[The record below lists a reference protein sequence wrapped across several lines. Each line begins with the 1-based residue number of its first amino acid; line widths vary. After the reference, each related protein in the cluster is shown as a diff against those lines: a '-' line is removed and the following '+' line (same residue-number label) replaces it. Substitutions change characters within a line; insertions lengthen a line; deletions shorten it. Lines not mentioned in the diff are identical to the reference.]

1 MKRPVAFLAL
11 AVLALLAGCGGDS
24 TDDHVVASVPANA
37 RAYLHLDRGS
47 DDWESASE
55 ALARLPSLEGPI
67 RSLLSGQIEVP
78 GDGEAGVA
86 LLAGRKEPVVVE
98 PNDPLS
104 ELSLADAP
112 DYKDLLRGLPDER
125 FAHLYIAPSTTGF
138 LRPLDSSIRSAAVAA
153 DIDGDNLN
161 LRARVRHEDQ
171 AGPCY
176 RTTDD
181 PLVEIADP
189 EAALF
194 VEVPSVGCAL
204 RALAKRFD
212 GVESAIGAFGRA
224 AQRRGGVSLEDEVM
238 PLLEGRGALIASP
251 GDPAPILTFVVE
263 GVDEREAL
271 NMLSRLQPALIQ
283 LVGTQELGQAATFG
297 SADVAGVTAVTANL
311 APGLELSYA
320 AWDGRLVVSTAL
332 KGIAAIRKGEGLP
345 GTDAFDSV
353 LGGRPTALTALVFL
367 DLNQLLTLGEQAG
380 LAEDPRYLAV
390 RDDLQKL
397 RAAGAVVS
405 REENFTTAELTF
417 QIP

>member
-1 MKRPVAFLAL
+1 V
-11 AVLALLAGCGGDS
+11 VLAPFAGCGGEA
-24 TDDHVVASVPANA
+24 TDDNVVASVPANA
-37 RAYLHLDRGS
+37 RAYMHLDRQA

-55 ALARLPSLEGPI
+55 ALAKLPSLEGPI
-67 RSLLSGQIEVP
+67 RSMLTRQVEVP

-86 LLAGRKEPVVVE
+86 LLPGRREPLVVE
-98 PNDPLS
+98 PADPLS
-104 ELSLADAP
+104 ELSLADSP

-125 FAHLYIAPSTTGF
+125 FVHLYLAPSTTGF
-138 LRPLDSSIRSAAVAA
+138 LRPLDSSIRSAAAAA
-153 DIDGDNLN
+153 DIDGESLHI
-161 LRARVRHEDQ
+161 RARVRHEGR

-176 RTTDD
+176 TATDD
-181 PLVEIADP
+181 PLVELADP
-189 EAALF
+189 EAAFF
-194 VEVPSVGCAL
+194 VEVPSVSCAL

-212 GVESAIGAFGRA
+212 GVAAAMKTVARA
-224 AQRRGGVSLEDEVM
+224 AQKRGGVSVQDEVM

-251 GDPAPILTFVVE
+251 GDPAPILTFVVD

-271 NMLSRLQPALIQ
+271 DMLSRLQPALIR
-283 LVGTQELGQAATFG
+283 LVGTQELGQAPTFG

-332 KGIAAIRKGEGLP
+332 KGIAAVRKGEGLP
-345 GTDAFDSV
+345 GTDSFDSV
-353 LGGRPTALTALVFL
+353 LGGRPSALTALVFL